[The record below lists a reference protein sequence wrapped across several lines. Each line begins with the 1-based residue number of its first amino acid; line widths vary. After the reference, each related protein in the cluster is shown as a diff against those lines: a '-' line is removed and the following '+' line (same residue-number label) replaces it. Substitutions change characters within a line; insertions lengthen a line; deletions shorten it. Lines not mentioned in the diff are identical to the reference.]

1 MSAMTTVGDALDD
14 GIQAPLHPVENDDV
28 AWADLV
34 NRYGGLLRATAAG
47 FRLSPTEAQDA
58 AQTTWLQL
66 VRYAHGVRDPE
77 RLGGWLRITMRR
89 TCLSVIRQRQRE
101 VLVDRPM
108 DDVTDGAPAPD
119 ARTLRRERD
128 LALWAAV
135 DRLPNQQRQVIRALF
150 VTAEPSYE
158 EISTRLAIPV
168 GSIGPTRGRALDRL
182 RIALDSSGLTIDD
195 LA

>member
-1 MSAMTTVGDALDD
+1 VD
-14 GIQAPLHPVENDDV
+14 NDEA

-47 FRLSPTEAQDA
+47 FRLSPAEAEDA
-58 AQTTWLQL
+58 VQTTWLQL
-66 VRYAHGVRDPE
+66 VRYASAVRDPE
-77 RLGGWLRITMRR
+77 RLSAWLRITMRR
-89 TCLSVIRQRQRE
+89 ICLSVIRQRQRE
-101 VLVDRPM
+101 ILLDRPM
-108 DDVTDGAPAPD
+108 DDATDGAPALD
-119 ARTLRRERD
+119 AETLRRERD

-135 DRLPNQQRQVIRALF
+135 DRLPHQQRQLIKALF

-168 GSIGPTRGRALDRL
+168 GSIGPTRRRALDRL
-182 RIALDSSGLTIDD
+182 RIALDSSGLTTDD